1 MRHNSCE
8 VLFIAAYVLHA
19 LFMSSLPSFLMQL
32 RLRCTSVPFPCR
44 VRLSFVLSVS
54 GPLTVADGAH
64 RVVVVHALADD
75 PPLGEHGVGAEG
87 AHVERAP
94 GSQQVVGADV
104 AIAASDGKVPVRQG
118 KGGVAQHVL
127 HTGDGIKEEGR
138 CSGMDQYI
146 LSLHFHS
153 PLFYFYYTTSL
164 IFSFLCLFSPPLS
177 SRIAPHSAC
186 LLPRLLPYS
195 LPPSSLH
202 KPQKPPLLPL
212 FPLPSSLPS
221 CPPLTCMSLSS
232 CSRWNRCQVTKPGPS
247 WEKSTPPKLACPG
260 PRKVLLTE

>member
-19 LFMSSLPSFLMQL
+19 LFMSTLPSFLMQL

-44 VRLSFVLSVS
+44 VRLSFVLSAS

-64 RVVVVHALADD
+64 RVVVVHALAND
-75 PPLGEHGVGAEG
+75 PPLREHGVGAEG

-104 AIAASDGKVPVRQG
+104 AIAASDGKIPVRQG

-164 IFSFLCLFSPPLS
+164 IFSFTSLSVLPPSLLQDSSSLCLFASSPF
-177 SRIAPHSAC
+177 
-186 LLPRLLPYS
+186 PYS

-202 KPQKPPLLPL
+202 QPQKPPLLPL
-212 FPLPSSLPS
+212 FPLPPSLPS

-232 CSRWNRCQVTKPGPS
+232 CSR
-247 WEKSTPPKLACPG
+247 
-260 PRKVLLTE
+260 